1 MIIMALEIKTLSNN
15 ALWDKVS
22 RYDSQINAEYVDIP
36 CNDDYSFSQDGF
48 TGTKTKRVIYLNGL
62 VPYGNLRWCLY
73 GKSETSSVH
82 PTIANKPSWYNA
94 PLTSFVIGHKYKF
107 AYHILNGSQNSNGLE
122 TDHYFE
128 LRDSNDGLVYIGSP
142 SDSTS
147 ALNVRDGI
155 WTCTFVPEMISIDF
169 RKYTFTNAVIYLE
182 IVDLTLQEQRS
193 AVGHSWLAF
202 ENLHKTY
209 TVGHS
214 SGGNAGTSDLT
225 IPENSIE
232 GLVQYARQG
241 YWGVSCDIRLTS
253 DKVWVLMHDASVART
268 TNGTGNVKDLTLE
281 QIQAFDMKKGTTL
294 TSYKVPTLR
303 EWLLAGRA
311 YGMYLFVQIEG
322 QENMTDDDIYNI
334 VDTIRE
340 LDMVNQVALSG
351 FDIENLK
358 KIKQYDS
365 RIFTSILYRASE
377 FPTIGAD
384 GQLPSNVASL
394 ARYGNTGVC
403 VAQESTALTESQVR
417 LYQSHNVKVGIW
429 TAYPSTRARTKE
441 ILPYG
446 FDFVS
451 AEVCPNVMDL
461 IYEDIEG

>member
-1 MIIMALEIKTLSNN
+1 MALEIKTLSSIT
-15 ALWDKVS
+15 LWDKVS

-36 CNDDYSFSQDGF
+36 CNDDYSFSRDGF

-62 VPYGNLRWCLY
+62 VPYENLRWCLY
-73 GKSETSSVH
+73 GKSETSSVR
-82 PTIANKPSWYNA
+82 PTIENKPSWYND

-107 AYHILNGSQNSNGLE
+107 AYHILSGSQSPNGLA

-128 LRDSNDGLVYIGSP
+128 LRDSNNGLVYIGSP
-142 SDSTS
+142 SDETS
-147 ALNVRDGI
+147 INVRNGI
-155 WTCTFVPEMISIDF
+155 WICTFVPKMISVCF

-193 AVGHSWLAF
+193 AIGHSWLAF
-202 ENLHKTY
+202 ESLHKTY
-209 TVGHS
+209 TIGHS
-214 SGGNAGTSDLT
+214 SGGNAGTSDPN

-253 DKVWVLMHDASVART
+253 DKVWVLMHDASVSRT
-268 TNGTGNVKDLTLE
+268 TNGTGNVKDLPLDY
-281 QIQAFDMKKGTTL
+281 IKDFYMKKGTTL
-294 TSYKVPTLR
+294 TSYRVPTLR

-322 QENMTDDDIYNI
+322 QENMTGDDIYNI

-340 LDMVNQVALSG
+340 LDMVNQVALGG
-351 FDIENLK
+351 FDVDVLK
-358 KIKQYDS
+358 YIKQYDS
-365 RIFTSILYRASE
+365 RIFTSALYHTSD

-384 GQLPSNVASL
+384 GQLPAAVAEL
-394 ARYGNTGVC
+394 AKYGNVGVS
-403 VAQESTALTESQVR
+403 VSQESTALTESQVR
-417 LYQSHNVKVGIW
+417 LYQKNGVKVGIW